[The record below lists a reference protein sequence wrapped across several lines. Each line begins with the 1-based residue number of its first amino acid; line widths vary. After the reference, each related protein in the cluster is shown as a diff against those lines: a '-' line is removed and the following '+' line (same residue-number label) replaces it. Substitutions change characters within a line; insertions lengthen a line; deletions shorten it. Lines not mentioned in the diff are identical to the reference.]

1 MKLLLFKGTVNT
13 KQDIL
18 DYMTWTYFFRRLLKN
33 PSYYNLESVEPQDVN
48 YYLSNLVQTSIDVLA
63 NANCVE
69 IEEVRFT
76 EPMFYT
82 VT

>member
-1 MKLLLFKGTVNT
+1 MHLSLSIGTVQT

-48 YYLSNLVQTSIDVLA
+48 YYLSNLVQSSLDALA
-63 NANCVE
+63 GANCLE
-69 IEEVRFT
+69 IEEVRHSLFI
-76 EPMFYT
+76 FNL
-82 VT
+82 